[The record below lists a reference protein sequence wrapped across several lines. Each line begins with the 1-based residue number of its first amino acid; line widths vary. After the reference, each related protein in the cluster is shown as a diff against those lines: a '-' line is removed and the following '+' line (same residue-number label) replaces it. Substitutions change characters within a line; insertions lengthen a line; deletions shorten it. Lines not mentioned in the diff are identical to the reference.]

1 MLVKV
6 IKAGHSE
13 YQRKYIEDN
22 NLRFVRIDANSFKV
36 EQLRSFDHG
45 SYFILIGEVFSKKA
59 IWVFIPDRCHNR
71 PQTWYFGNTR
81 SDAVSGYIDFLKSSG
96 KKIPD
101 QKEV

>member
-13 YQRKYIEDN
+13 FQRKYIKDN
-22 NLRFVRIDANSFKV
+22 NLRFIRIDAHSFKV

-45 SYFILIGEVFSKKA
+45 SYWILIGEVFTKKA
-59 IWVFIPDRCHNR
+59 VWVFIPDRCGNR
-71 PQTWYFGNTR
+71 PQTWYFGVTR

-96 KKIPD
+96 KISVDNK
-101 QKEV
+101 